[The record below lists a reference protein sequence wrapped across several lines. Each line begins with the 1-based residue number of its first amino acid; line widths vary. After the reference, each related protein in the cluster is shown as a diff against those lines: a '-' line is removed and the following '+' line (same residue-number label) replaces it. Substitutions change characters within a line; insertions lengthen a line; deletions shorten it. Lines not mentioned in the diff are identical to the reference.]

1 MNRVTRFAPAVLP
14 IAMMGCSG
22 PQPNVPLYGELGS
35 YHRIVSGCSEDAQ
48 RYFDQGLMLYYG
60 FNHDEAIRAFR
71 QAAEFDP
78 QCAMASWG
86 MAVSAGPNINKMEM
100 DEAASSAAHEA
111 AQRALALV
119 EWASPADRA
128 LIRAVAR
135 RYAWPPPED
144 RRALD
149 EAYAEAMREAW
160 RQHPDDPDVGALC
173 AESVMD
179 LRPWDLWSADGEP
192 RPETSEVIATL
203 EAVLALER
211 DHPGANHFYVHTMEA
226 SPHPERALEVA
237 DRLGALVPGAGH
249 LVHMPSHIYVRVGRY
264 DDIVRSNQA
273 AIAADLRYL
282 EASGTGRGG
291 FYSMYRAHN
300 YHFLAYGAM
309 FDGRRELAMQA
320 ARDMGRELP
329 LETVRAFPDF
339 LDGFIATPVHV
350 MVRFG
355 LWQELLDEPQPPDE
369 LKVTVA
375 FWHYGRTVALSA
387 LGRVEEAAVEFA
399 ALQRAFAAVPES
411 RLIGNNPARTV
422 LEVAL
427 PMAEGELEYRRGN
440 HARAFELLREAVRR
454 DDALRYDEPWGW
466 MQPVRHALG
475 ALLLEQ
481 GRTADAEAVYREDL
495 RLHPGNGW
503 ALHGLAECQRRGE
516 HAAEAADTEAR
527 FRAAWARSDIVIMA
541 SCYCRTRA

>member
-1 MNRVTRFAPAVLP
+1 
-14 IAMMGCSG
+14 
-22 PQPNVPLYGELGS
+22 
-35 YHRIVSGCSEDAQ
+35 
-48 RYFDQGLMLYYG
+48 
-60 FNHDEAIRAFR
+60 
-71 QAAEFDP
+71 
-78 QCAMASWG
+78 
-86 MAVSAGPNINKMEM
+86 
-100 DEAASSAAHEA
+100 
-111 AQRALALV
+111 LV
-119 EWASPADRA
+119 ERASPADRA

-226 SPHPERALEVA
+226 SPHPERALEAA

-264 DDIVRSNQA
+264 DDVVRSNQA